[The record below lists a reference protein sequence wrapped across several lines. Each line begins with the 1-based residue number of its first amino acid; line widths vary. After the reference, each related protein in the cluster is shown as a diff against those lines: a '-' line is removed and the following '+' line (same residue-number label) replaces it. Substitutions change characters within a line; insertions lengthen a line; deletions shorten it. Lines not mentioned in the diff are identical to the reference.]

1 MSDQI
6 KLNPDE
12 HKIYLKDKSCKP
24 LRICKAL
31 CCRKW
36 DINIAF
42 EEYQQGIYKSE
53 AFCTIDK
60 LPCSKPNKPCPQR
73 SFRLKKKKDGSCVY
87 LDKENHCQ
95 IYAMRPIICRNF
107 TCDDGFKIEPICSP
121 SDSMVDDSEFCSF
134 EGGLSLATKFLFNPY
149 FKIKKLSKK
158 KNSIV
163 LTFKDLASC
172 KDKTVELMGL
182 DYFSSKKEI
191 AFLLKQFNGKNTLQA
206 IHKKISKSLSK
217 EAFLNLI
224 VYLIDEKVL
233 IGLFG

>member
-1 MSDQI
+1 MGDQI
-6 KLNPDE
+6 KLNPDQ
-12 HKIYLKDKSCKP
+12 HKIYFKDKSCKP
-24 LRICKAL
+24 LDICKAL

-42 EEYQQGIYKSE
+42 EEYQQGVYQSE

-60 LPCSKPNKPCPQR
+60 LLCSKPDKSCPQR

-87 LDKENHCQ
+87 LDKENRCQ
-95 IYAMRPIICRNF
+95 IYATRPIVCRNF
-107 TCDDGFKIEPICSP
+107 TCDNGFKLEPICAP
-121 SDSMVDDSEFCSF
+121 SEGMVDDSELCSF
-134 EGGLSLATKFLFNPY
+134 EGGLPLKTKFLFSPY
-149 FKIKKLSKK
+149 LTIKKLTKR

-163 LTFKDLASC
+163 LTFKDLTCC
-172 KDKTVELMGL
+172 KEKTVELIGL
-182 DYFSSKKEI
+182 DYFSRKKEI
-191 AFLLKQFNGKNTLQA
+191 SFLLRQFNGKNTLQA
-206 IHKKISKSLSK
+206 VYKKISKSLSK